1 MAEGSGGDLKLP
13 RVKPEFEGF
22 LTKRST
28 WLKDWR
34 SRYFRLIG
42 NKLYFSKDTTVR
54 RRRRRRLRGGFEK
67 IGASARALSCHARC
81 MRARAASRPPRA
93 GRAARR
99 D

>member
-1 MAEGSGGDLKLP
+1 MAEGGGDLKLP

-54 RRRRRRLRGGFEK
+54 RRRRRV
-67 IGASARALSCHARC
+67 ALT
-81 MRARAASRPPRA
+81 RAAKELAPLRPRACARPRPPLPRSHH
-93 GRAARR
+93 RR
-99 D
+99 PPPRRTSRTA